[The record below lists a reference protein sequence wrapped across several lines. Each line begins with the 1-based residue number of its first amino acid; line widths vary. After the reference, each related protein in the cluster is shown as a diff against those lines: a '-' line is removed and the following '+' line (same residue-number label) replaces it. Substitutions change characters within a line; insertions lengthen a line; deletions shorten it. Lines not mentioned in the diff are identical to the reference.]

1 MVHTRLSP
9 YQLMRMTKTQTTNLP
24 DRADVHRPTYVT
36 NDAGGTTTD
45 YTPVYEQIPIYSEPR
60 ILREIKEDIAGG
72 VIQSGVRWIS
82 RVEWKNNDIR
92 LDDIVIVTESRSLQQ
107 YILQVTSL
115 LSPQSYGTSYGFQCI
130 LVD

>member
-1 MVHTRLSP
+1 MTR
-9 YQLMRMTKTQTTNLP
+9 TQTSNLP

-45 YTPVYEQIPIYSEPR
+45 YTAIYEQIPIYAEPR

-72 VIQSGVRWIS
+72 IIQSGVRWVG
-82 RVEWKNNDIR
+82 RVQFENNDIR
-92 LDDIVIVTESRSLQQ
+92 LDDIVIITESRSLQQ

-115 LSPQSYGTSYGFQCI
+115 LSPQSYGTSFGFQAI